1 MKRQEDLYW
10 LALSRVKYLGPVKCF
25 RLLKFFGSAE
35 KIWSASPEEL
45 QTSQCLDKLALGNLL
60 AARAAPL
67 PEDEWEKLQKQEI
80 RLLTLSDDAY
90 PLSLLQMPDPP
101 PLLYVKGEIPEA
113 PALAIV
119 GSRKATFYGLGAA
132 EQLANSLAAQG
143 ITIISGLAR
152 GIDTAAHKGAL
163 KSGKTV
169 AVLGC
174 GLDIYY
180 PPENKALYQ
189 LISERGGLISEF
201 PLGTKPDRVNFPRR
215 NRIISGLANGVLLVE
230 AAEKSG
236 SLITA
241 DYALEQ
247 GKEVFAVPGM
257 ITSRQSCGTNRLIQE
272 GAKLVQ
278 RADDILTELGIKK
291 SVKEDKV
298 SLSSEEKLILSMLLE
313 EAKSIEELTEETNL
327 TLPQVYKIMAD
338 LERKSCII
346 KLSNNKYT
354 TLTD

>member
-1 MKRQEDLYW
+1 MKKQEDLYW
-10 LALSRVKYLGPVKCF
+10 LALSQVKYLGPVKCF
-25 RLLKFFGSAE
+25 KLLKFFGSAE
-35 KIWSASPEEL
+35 KIWSAAPEEL
-45 QTSQCLDKLALGNLL
+45 KASRCLDKPALSNLL
-60 AARAAPL
+60 AVRAVPL
-67 PEDEWEKLQKQEI
+67 PEEEWEKLRNKGI
-80 RLLTLSDDAY
+80 RLLTLSDNDY

-101 PLLYVKGEIPEA
+101 PLLYVKGELPEA

-132 EQLANSLAAQG
+132 EQLAYALAAQG
-143 ITIISGLAR
+143 ITIVSGLAR

-163 KSGKTV
+163 KTGKTI

-174 GLDIYY
+174 GLDVYY

-189 LISERGGLISEF
+189 LISERGAVISEF
-201 PLGTKPDRVNFPRR
+201 PLGTKPDRVNFPRC
-215 NRIISGLANGVLLVE
+215 NRIISGLSAGVLLVE

-257 ITSRQSCGTNRLIQE
+257 IISRQSYGTNRLIQE

-278 RADDILTELGIKK
+278 KAEDILHELGIKK
-291 SVKEDKV
+291 SAKEDNV
-298 SLSSEEKLILSMLLE
+298 SFSAEEKLLLSIIFE
-313 EAKSIEELTEETNL
+313 EARSIEELTDETNL
-327 TLPQVYKIMAD
+327 TLPQVYKIIAD
-338 LERKSCII
+338 LERKNCLVR
-346 KLSNNKYT
+346 LSNNKYT
-354 TLTD
+354 FLTD

>member
-1 MKRQEDLYW
+1 M
-10 LALSRVKYLGPVKCF
+10 ALSQVKYLGPVKCF
-25 RLLKFFGSAE
+25 KLLKFFGSAE
-35 KIWSASPEEL
+35 KIWSAAPEEL
-45 QTSQCLDKLALGNLL
+45 KDSCCLDKLALDNLL
-60 AARAAPL
+60 AVRAKPL
-67 PEDEWEKLQKQEI
+67 PEGEWEKLQKQGI
-80 RLLTLSDDAY
+80 RLLTLSDDDY

-132 EQLANSLAAQG
+132 EQLAHDLAAQG
-143 ITIISGLAR
+143 VTVVSGMAR

-163 KSGKTV
+163 KAGKTI

-174 GLDIYY
+174 GLDICY
-180 PPENKALYQ
+180 PPENKALYR
-189 LISERGGLISEF
+189 LISEQGGIISEF
-201 PLGTKPDRVNFPRR
+201 PLGTKPDRGNFPRR
-215 NRIISGLANGVLLVE
+215 NRIISGLAAGVLLVE

-257 ITSRQSCGTNRLIQE
+257 ITSRQSYGTNRLIQE

-278 RADDILTELGIKK
+278 KAEDILNELGIKK
-291 SVKEDKV
+291 QAAKNKV
-298 SLSSEEKLILSMLLE
+298 SLSSEEKLLLSIILE
-313 EAKSIEELTEETNL
+313 EARSIDELAAETKL
-327 TLPQVYKIMAD
+327 PLPQIYKIMAD
-338 LERKSCII
+338 LELKGCLV
-346 KLSNNKYT
+346 KLSSNKYAS
-354 TLTD
+354 LAD